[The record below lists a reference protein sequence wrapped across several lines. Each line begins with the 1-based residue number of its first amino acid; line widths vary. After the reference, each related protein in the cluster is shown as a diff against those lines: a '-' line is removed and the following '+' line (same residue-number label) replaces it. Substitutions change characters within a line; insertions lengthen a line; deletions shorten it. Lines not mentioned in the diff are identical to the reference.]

1 MAFMFRSCAG
11 VVLRSLGMTKS
22 KQCMEKAATY
32 GLLYIKYAADMLR
45 KMLLPMLLFKCGL
58 NAVNY
63 V

>member
-1 MAFMFRSCAG
+1 
-11 VVLRSLGMTKS
+11 MTKS

-32 GLLYIKYAADMLR
+32 RLLYIKYAAEYVTENVTAYASV
-45 KMLLPMLLFKCGL
+45 KCGL